1 MEEVRVMQ
9 EMEVEKNTAALTND
23 AATLEEFI
31 IQLSWVSHRRLEQE
45 LDAFHLT
52 VPQYVALKCIK
63 ESTRGSAA
71 GVGAPEGPERS
82 EGCSMS
88 ELAES
93 SHQVSATMTGIVD
106 RLLDR
111 GLVVRERDPNDR
123 RTLRVG
129 LTPAGKELLE
139 RVQQRKRAWMLQF
152 LETLTPDE
160 RRLMIELAKRYL
172 TVLEK
177 SFNAA

>member
-1 MEEVRVMQ
+1 
-9 EMEVEKNTAALTND
+9 
-23 AATLEEFI
+23 
-31 IQLSWVSHRRLEQE
+31 
-45 LDAFHLT
+45 
-52 VPQYVALKCIK
+52 
-63 ESTRGSAA
+63 
-71 GVGAPEGPERS
+71 
-82 EGCSMS
+82 MS

-160 RRLMIELAKRYL
+160 RRLMIDMAQRYL
-172 TVLEK
+172 AVLEN
-177 SFNAA
+177 SFNEA

>member
-1 MEEVRVMQ
+1 MEDLRVKQKMN
-9 EMEVEKNTAALTND
+9 VKND
-23 AATLEEFI
+23 AAALSDDAEAVEDFI
-31 IQLSWVSHRRLEQE
+31 LQLSWVSHRRLEQE

-52 VPQYVALKCIK
+52 VPQYVALNCIK
-63 ESTRGSAA
+63 EGTHERAT
-71 GVGAPEGPERS
+71 GVGAPGSAERS

-129 LTPAGKELLE
+129 LTHAGTELLE
-139 RVQQRKRAWMLQF
+139 RVRQRKRAWMLQF
-152 LETLTPDE
+152 LETLSPDE
-160 RRLMIELAKRYL
+160 RGLMIEMAQRYMA
-172 TVLEK
+172 VLEK

>member
-1 MEEVRVMQ
+1 MEEVREKQ
-9 EMEVEKNTAALTND
+9 KKRVERNAGSFENEAEALAEALEND
-23 AATLEEFI
+23 AAALEEFI
-31 IQLSWVSHRRLEQE
+31 VQLSWVSHRRLEQE

-52 VPQYVALKCIK
+52 IPQYVALKCIK
-63 ESTRGSAA
+63 QSTQ
-71 GVGAPEGPERS
+71 
-82 EGCSMS
+82 GCSMS

-93 SHQVSATMTGIVD
+93 SHQVSATMTGIID
-106 RLLDR
+106 RLLDH

-139 RVQQRKRAWMLQF
+139 RVQQRKRAWMLRF

-160 RRLMIELAKRYL
+160 RKLMIEMARRYL
-172 TVLEK
+172 SVLEK